1 MEKTAVLP
9 IPTVKRFPS
18 YLRILHAFLEKGDVY
33 ISATV
38 LAEELGLKP
47 IQVRKDISYTGLEGK
62 PKVGFE
68 IKQLI
73 KVLNHVLG
81 WDNTSEAVIIGA
93 GNLGMALARY
103 NGFRAYG
110 LTMAGI
116 FDNAPDKIGRPVGS
130 LTIQGMDELS
140 SFIHEHRI
148 VIAVITVPASEAQEV
163 ADFIMGEG
171 IKAIWNFAPID
182 LKVLPSVALQRT
194 DLATALA
201 VLSVKMQNKLESEE
215 EDI

>member
-1 MEKTAVLP
+1 MEKTPVLP

-18 YLRILHAFLEKGDVY
+18 YLRILHACQEKGDVY

-68 IKQLI
+68 IRELI

-93 GNLGMALARY
+93 GNLGSALARY
-103 NGFRAYG
+103 AGFKAYG
-110 LTMAGI
+110 LKMAGI
-116 FDNAPDKIGRPVGS
+116 FDNDRRKIGKNIGS
-130 LTIQGMDELS
+130 LTVLSMDDLAA
-140 SFIHEHRI
+140 FIHEHRI
-148 VIAVITVPASEAQEV
+148 VTAVITVPASVAQEV
-163 ADFIMGEG
+163 ADFLMAEG

-201 VLSVKMQNKLESEE
+201 VLSVKMQNKLESSE

>member
-18 YLRILHAFLEKGDVY
+18 YLRILHTCQERGDVY

-68 IKQLI
+68 IKELI

-93 GNLGMALARY
+93 GHLGSALARY
-103 NGFRAYG
+103 NGFKAYG
-110 LTMAGI
+110 LRMAGI
-116 FDNAPDKIGRPVGS
+116 FDNDSEKIGKNVGS
-130 LTIQGMDELS
+130 LAIRPMSELAP
-140 SFIHEHRI
+140 FIHEHRI
-148 VIAVITVPASEAQEV
+148 VIAVITVPASDAQEV
-163 ADFIMGEG
+163 ADFIMAEG

-182 LKVLPSVALQRT
+182 LKVLPTVALQRT

-201 VLSVKMQNKLESEE
+201 VLSVKMQNKLEAAG